1 MQPIEREL
9 ILEFLDNFKQVFD
22 DDWGHTE
29 SMLRDGT
36 FAYQPISGE
45 GTFLNPG
52 VDDESANWSSRGAL
66 LQSYRELI
74 AYLKENELI
83 EADY

>member
-1 MQPIEREL
+1 MHIRPQRWM
-9 ILEFLDNFKQVFD
+9 FKV
-22 DDWGHTE
+22 WVH
-29 SMLRDGT
+29 
-36 FAYQPISGE
+36 E

-52 VDDESANWSSRGAL
+52 VDESANWSSRGAL

-83 EADY
+83 EADC